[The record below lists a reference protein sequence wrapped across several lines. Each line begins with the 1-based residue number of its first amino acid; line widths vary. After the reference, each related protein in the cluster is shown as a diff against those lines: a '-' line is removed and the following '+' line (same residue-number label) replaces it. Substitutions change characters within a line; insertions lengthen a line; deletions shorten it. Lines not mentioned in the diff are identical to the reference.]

1 MKKFLLSLMLL
12 MFMIS
17 LVVGCGEKADVP
29 ADNAPSGEPEEVADT
44 TRLDEAA
51 TEATEATEAA
61 DTTMAEEGDGW
72 GQ

>member
-12 MFMIS
+12 MFMVS
-17 LVVGCGEKADVP
+17 LIVGCGEKADTP

-51 TEATEATEAA
+51 TEATEAA
-61 DTTMAEEGDGW
+61 DTTMATEGEGW